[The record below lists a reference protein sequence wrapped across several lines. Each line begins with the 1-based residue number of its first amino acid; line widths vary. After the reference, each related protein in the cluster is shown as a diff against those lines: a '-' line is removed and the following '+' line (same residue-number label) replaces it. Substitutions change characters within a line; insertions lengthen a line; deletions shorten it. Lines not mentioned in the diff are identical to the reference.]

1 MITFVLAIL
10 TAALLPAAEPAQ
22 PYWPEFHGPNRDNIS
37 PDRGLLKKWPADGP
51 KLLWKHTA
59 CGQGYSGVAVAK
71 GMIFSAGD
79 FDDDEMLFALSMD
92 GKPLWKTRAGKAW
105 TGSSPG
111 SRATPTYRDGVL
123 YHMTPTATVGAFDAA
138 TGKPLWSVD
147 LLAKYDAQWAT
158 WALAENLVL
167 DGDRLFCLPGG
178 TKGAAVALDK
188 RTGKTLWVNTTIK
201 DGAAYC
207 SPLVAEYKGV
217 RQFITMTQRA
227 AVGIDVKTGQL
238 LWSHPHGRYGQ
249 NSTRPVYHDGH
260 VFVACGHS
268 AGGTLLKL
276 NDDSRGVTQVWH
288 KKELDNCHGGMILRD
303 GLMYG
308 CGCRLGG
315 KGFFCVDFLKGDI
328 KQVDRELGK
337 VSLAF
342 ADGAIYAINDKG
354 QVSLIPI
361 SPAGFKIASQFRL
374 PRQAGEDL
382 PLCHPVIC
390 GGRLYLRHN
399 QVLYVFDVKD
409 EG

>member
-1 MITFVLAIL
+1 
-10 TAALLPAAEPAQ
+10 
-22 PYWPEFHGPNRDNIS
+22 
-37 PDRGLLKKWPADGP
+37 
-51 KLLWKHTA
+51 
-59 CGQGYSGVAVAK
+59 
-71 GMIFSAGD
+71 
-79 FDDDEMLFALSMD
+79 
-92 GKPLWKTRAGKAW
+92 
-105 TGSSPG
+105 
-111 SRATPTYRDGVL
+111 
-123 YHMTPTATVGAFDAA
+123 
-138 TGKPLWSVD
+138 
-147 LLAKYDAQWAT
+147 
-158 WALAENLVL
+158 VL

-188 RTGKTLWVNTTIK
+188 RTGKTLWVNTAIK

-227 AVGIDVKTGQL
+227 AVGIDVKTGEL